1 MALYQ
6 SCRLRRRN
14 SSGCQGRGRCST
26 LLILSHRRPVR
37 LPRCHLL
44 VRHTA
49 RHIAMS
55 QTGDHRTVVRRTIRT
70 IGIDLTSGPIGIV
83 VGVVGGVGR
92 VDKGRD
98 KERDSSSNS
107 KSGNETLGGVVG
119 REGEVR
125 MGQAVEADAV
135 RGAAEEDSGV
145 SFAFVRL

>member
-1 MALYQ
+1 
-6 SCRLRRRN
+6 
-14 SSGCQGRGRCST
+14 
-26 LLILSHRRPVR
+26 
-37 LPRCHLL
+37 
-44 VRHTA
+44 
-49 RHIAMS
+49 MS
-55 QTGDHRTVVRRTIRT
+55 QTGDHRTVVRRRTIRT

-119 REGEVR
+119 REEEVR

-135 RGAAEEDSGV
+135 RGAAGEDSGV